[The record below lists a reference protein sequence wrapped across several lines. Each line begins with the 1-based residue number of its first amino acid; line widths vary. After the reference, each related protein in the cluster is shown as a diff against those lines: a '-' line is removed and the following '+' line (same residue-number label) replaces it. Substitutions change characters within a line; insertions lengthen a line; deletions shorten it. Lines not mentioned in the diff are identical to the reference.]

1 MVFAKKRSTIDQLSS
16 LINIT
21 DTRKKLKCSTFCAFI
36 DFKKTY
42 DFINRDKLWEKLQN
56 ISVSCKMLVAIK
68 SLYSSVSS
76 CVRVNHF
83 YTNWFHVNSG
93 LRQGCALSPLLF
105 NLFINDLALR
115 IKSLGKGV
123 NIDNETVSI
132 LMYADDILL
141 IAENEDDLQ
150 HMLM

>member
-1 MVFAKKRSTIDQLSS
+1 M
-16 LINIT
+16 
-21 DTRKKLKCSTFCAFI
+21 
-36 DFKKTY
+36 
-42 DFINRDKLWEKLQN
+42 
-56 ISVSCKMLVAIK
+56 
-68 SLYSSVSS
+68 
-76 CVRVNHF
+76 
-83 YTNWFHVNSG
+83 NSG

-132 LMYADDILL
+132 LMYADDIVL